1 LCTYLAEIRHGRWFG
16 LKCFQSE
23 VRLESFGPRWFQAVP
38 LEELLAELEVGLG
51 STSALK
57 MK

>member
-1 LCTYLAEIRHGRWFG
+1 MYLVEIGRGSWFG

-23 VRLESFGPRWFQAVP
+23 VRPESFGLMWFQAAS

-57 MK
+57 MN